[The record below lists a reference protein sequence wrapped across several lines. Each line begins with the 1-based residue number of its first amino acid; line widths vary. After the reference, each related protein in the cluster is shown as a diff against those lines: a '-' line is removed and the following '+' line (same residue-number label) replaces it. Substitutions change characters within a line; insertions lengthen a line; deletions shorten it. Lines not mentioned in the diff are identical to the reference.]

1 MRNKPKRRDKLVIM
15 AEIIN
20 ICRIGSTKTN
30 MMAKGNLS
38 FSQLNQFLFV
48 LSQSGLI
55 EKSAWDGRIIYRAT
69 PKGLEFK
76 KIQHQIVEL
85 LNDNT
90 QKTINNA
97 CSW

>member
-1 MRNKPKRRDKLVIM
+1 M
-15 AEIIN
+15 AEIIS

-38 FSQLNQFLFV
+38 YGQLNQFLFI

-69 PKGLEFK
+69 PKGLEFMNK
-76 KIQHQIVEL
+76 QQQIIRL
-85 LNDNT
+85 LSDNAQT
-90 QKTINNA
+90 TIINA
-97 CSW
+97 CPW